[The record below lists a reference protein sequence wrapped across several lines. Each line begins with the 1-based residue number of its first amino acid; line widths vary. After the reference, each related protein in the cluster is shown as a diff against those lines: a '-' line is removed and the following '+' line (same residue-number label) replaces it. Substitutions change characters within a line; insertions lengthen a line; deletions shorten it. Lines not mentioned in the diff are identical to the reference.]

1 MLIYDEVEGIYSS
14 KNGTEVILCPS
25 QRPYQELP
33 MGTSDYCVINY
44 YILIIPYSGGM
55 FLHCKMD
62 VCPLVINKYFGC
74 DASRPGKYAISS

>member
-1 MLIYDEVEGIYSS
+1 MLINDEVEGIYPS
-14 KNGTEVILCPS
+14 KNGTEVIRCP
-25 QRPYQELP
+25 QRPYQELH

-44 YILIIPYSGGM
+44 YILIIPYSGAM
-55 FLHCKMD
+55 FLHCKVD

>member
-1 MLIYDEVEGIYSS
+1 
-14 KNGTEVILCPS
+14 
-25 QRPYQELP
+25 

-44 YILIIPYSGGM
+44 YILIIQYSGAM
-55 FLHCKMD
+55 FLHCKVD